1 MALLGAV
8 SQRKHP
14 YDDTVNEIISSSKNE
29 TVKRVARLKR
39 SRGRR
44 ESGDIL
50 IEGPNLFDAMHAA
63 GIVPAIVLATADDD
77 RTIAA
82 CSRIDTVLQLVS
94 DHVLASMADAA
105 HPRSPVVVVRQPSPG
120 TLTERHIVVMVDVA
134 DPGNAG
140 TIIRT
145 AAAFGWAVGYTPKTV
160 DIWSPKTLRAGAGAH
175 FATDLVPI
183 GDLEHLGE
191 GTHTVVAAVA
201 GGGVSTVS
209 TKGPYALLV
218 GSEAHGLTPDEVGL
232 ASVELTIPM
241 AGRVESLNVSV
252 AAGIAMFHLS
262 G

>member
-1 MALLGAV
+1 
-8 SQRKHP
+8 
-14 YDDTVNEIISSSKNE
+14 VNEIISSSKNE

-50 IEGPNLFDAMHAA
+50 VEGPNLFDAVKAA
-63 GIVPAIVLATADDD
+63 GIVPAIVLATPDDE
-77 RTIAA
+77 RTISA

-94 DHVLASMADAA
+94 DHVLAAMADAA
-105 HPRSPVVVVRQPSPG
+105 HPRSPVVVIRQPAPAA
-120 TLTERHIVVMVDVA
+120 LTERHVVVMVDVA

-160 DIWSPKTLRAGAGAH
+160 DVWSPKTLRAGAGAH
-175 FATDLVPI
+175 FTTDLVAI
-183 GDLEHLGE
+183 DDLEHLASGI
-191 GTHTVVAAVA
+191 HTVVAAVA
-201 GGGVSTVS
+201 RGGERTVS
-209 TKGPYALLV
+209 ASGPYALLV
-218 GSEAHGLTPDEVGL
+218 GSEAHGLTPAEAGN
-232 ASVELTIPM
+232 ASVRLTIPM
-241 AGRVESLNVSV
+241 AGQTESLNASV